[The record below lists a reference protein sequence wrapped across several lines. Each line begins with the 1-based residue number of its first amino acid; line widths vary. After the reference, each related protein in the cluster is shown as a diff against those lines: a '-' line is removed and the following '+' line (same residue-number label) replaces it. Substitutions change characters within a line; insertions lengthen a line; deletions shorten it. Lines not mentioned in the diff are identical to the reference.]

1 MEPETRADSLALL
14 QCPLLLPVTV
24 SAGQSQ
30 EFVSEYLVLKDVP
43 KDTKQFRVTYEFLP
57 VEQGR

>member
-1 MEPETRADSLALL
+1 VEPETRADSLALL

-30 EFVSEYLVLKDVP
+30 EFVSEYVVLKDVP
-43 KDTKQFRVTYEFLP
+43 GGPKQFQVTYEFLP

>member
-1 MEPETRADSLALL
+1 MEPETRADSSALL

-57 VEQGR
+57 AEQGR